1 MSGGLP
7 GWGGRATH
15 DRSRVPALRSPG
27 AGHRVCPS
35 ALPGHGALG
44 MMPEENLAAESR
56 SPCDRSAGQGRGR
69 PLRPPA
75 RPGGKESGGCGGSE
89 FPSSPGPSLLRGIRS
104 PAQIPAAGPLPGKGG
119 EGERP
124 GRGIFDVSLWGG
136 CRFPY
141 GGGRRACVRA
151 ELGVPG
157 AASAPLGG
165 CRAATR
171 ETLDAR
177 RGRVLG
183 RPVAPAPARA
193 SWGHSPPASGH
204 LCAPRPPSPSC
215 PLGSP
220 RAGGGNRRP
229 RLDSASQA
237 AAGSGG
243 GKRGAAG
250 SRGRS
255 RVGACGPAERARV
268 SRSGSRG
275 APAGGGAGRETQRVE
290 SAPRG
295 GGPGGRRAG
304 RAGRGD
310 RLVRMAG
317 RQERAAVGRA
327 CQFSRK
333 TGPGAVPALRP
344 QCPAWGAWG
353 GGGLCERPRETWLG
367 RRAAPLAGRLPGVSG
382 WGWRFFESRLPP
394 GDPRRRKRWHFI
406 QTVRIC
412 RLP

>member
-1 MSGGLP
+1 MRERRAAGLGGTCHPRSLSGP
-7 GWGGRATH
+7 CASEPGGRTPSLPECAPGP
-15 DRSRVPALRSPG
+15 RSARDDARGKLGCGVQVALRP
-27 AGHRVCPS
+27 
-35 ALPGHGALG
+35 LG
-44 MMPEENLAAESR
+44 R
-56 SPCDRSAGQGRGR
+56 AGQGAAPPAPRSPRGERKRRMRGLGVPLLPGAVAAPRNPLPRPDPRGR
-69 PLRPPA
+69 TAA
-75 RPGGKESGGCGGSE
+75 RE
-89 FPSSPGPSLLRGIRS
+89 
-104 PAQIPAAGPLPGKGG
+104 GG

-177 RGRVLG
+177 RGRVPG

-268 SRSGSRG
+268 
-275 APAGGGAGRETQRVE
+275 AG
-290 SAPRG
+290 
-295 GGPGGRRAG
+295 
-304 RAGRGD
+304 
-310 RLVRMAG
+310 
-317 RQERAAVGRA
+317 
-327 CQFSRK
+327 
-333 TGPGAVPALRP
+333 
-344 QCPAWGAWG
+344 
-353 GGGLCERPRETWLG
+353 
-367 RRAAPLAGRLPGVSG
+367 
-382 WGWRFFESRLPP
+382 
-394 GDPRRRKRWHFI
+394 
-406 QTVRIC
+406 
-412 RLP
+412 